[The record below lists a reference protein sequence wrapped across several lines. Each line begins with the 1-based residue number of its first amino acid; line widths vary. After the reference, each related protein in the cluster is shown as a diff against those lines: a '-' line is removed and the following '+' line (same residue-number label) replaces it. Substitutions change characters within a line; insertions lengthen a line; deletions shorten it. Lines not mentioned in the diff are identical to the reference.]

1 MACQW
6 KPDLVSP
13 ALLDLT
19 RSLGVREKDFVILA
33 EGNTSELIED
43 DRIVVKASGAR
54 MSSVTAEDFVV
65 TEVSSLVALMD
76 STEAT
81 QQDLIEALDAG
92 TPDGV
97 RRRGSIET
105 LIHVAV
111 QSLRPT
117 RFVGHTHPTPL
128 VSLLA
133 SVHQE
138 TAFDSFVYSD
148 EAIVIG
154 SALYVPY
161 AQPGIDLGRVF
172 LRALREYFAQHND
185 LPSLVL
191 LGNHGIVAVAE
202 TPEGVEAITEM
213 AYKGAQVR
221 LQALA
226 AGGAQPLS
234 AETVKSYFEREDMVE
249 RRRNLSGA

>member
-1 MACQW
+1 MSCTW
-6 KPDLVSP
+6 NPDLVS
-13 ALLDLT
+13 AELVSLT
-19 RSLGVREKDFVILA
+19 HSLGVREKDFVILA
-33 EGNTSELIED
+33 EGNASQRID
-43 DRIVVKASGAR
+43 DHRIVVKASGAK
-54 MSSVTAEDFVV
+54 MASATKNEFVV
-65 TEVSSLVALMD
+65 CEVTPLVDLMD
-76 STEAT
+76 SPTAT
-81 QQDLIEALDAG
+81 QQDLIAHLDAG
-92 TPDGV
+92 EHNGA

-117 RFVGHTHPTPL
+117 AFVGHTHPTPL
-128 VSLLA
+128 VALLA

-138 TAFDSFVYSD
+138 TAFDTFVYSD

-161 AQPGIDLGRVF
+161 AQPGIDLGRIF
-172 LRALREYFAQHND
+172 LSSLRDYFQKNND

-191 LGNHGIVAVAE
+191 LGNHGIVALAD
-202 TPEGVEAITEM
+202 TADGVEAVTEM

-226 AGGAQPLS
+226 AGGAKPLS
-234 AETVKSYFEREDMVE
+234 SEAVKSYFEREDMAE
-249 RRRNLSGA
+249 RRRNLSGV